1 MKKILL
7 ITGAMALFMASCS
20 QAEFEQYDAAQK
32 VEGKGVSFVAS
43 INEGAATRAAYEP
56 YESVFNHHWYAD
68 QDKIG
73 VFYKAGTKVVVHKD
87 QTKQNVDG
95 GKWVGLQV
103 SVDQSNSFEFKATA
117 SGTQGYF
124 VANGDNNTLWLDA
137 PAEPTK
143 GYSDEEKPI
152 FRAYW
157 PLEATKTNF
166 AATAGSQID
175 ITPYA
180 AETQIQKTT
189 DGHGIAENA
198 FMVSES
204 DTKSTYDE
212 NDNSVAKDR
221 FSLSFKRV
229 TPIVYFKILANSS
242 NDKDLNREYER
253 DYAENLFTSLGK
265 LKTVELEAKG
275 STKENSSLA
284 ESKLTFN
291 NNAKWDIAADNVYDP
306 KTAFTNGGSG
316 AASKITTKMADN
328 TPTGLAWSNDA
339 VAYMTIAN
347 VDRSKYREADEKEKV
362 TATYGFE
369 NVQYETSVETN
380 KDWAF
385 DGENAKWIGFPT
397 QAGYNLDAQPYIVY
411 VVNSSEFV
419 LQINPS
425 FEGKLAD
432 LFDKSDNLIGIK
444 NGSGSA
450 ITKSDIKHF
459 ISKVNITEAADFATI
474 KNLTNLTN
482 VTLLENTT
490 IPAEAFKDLSS
501 LVYLNLPMVTT
512 VENVNAFPENN
523 YTDVYMGSFD
533 FSDNNGINPVRERLL
548 TQANLKKADI
558 SAVANLGGVFPESGV
573 KFTSFAELEEIT
585 VKSGIVVGGA
595 AFKGCEKLTK
605 VQFPKGIVGASLS
618 LAEGANSQFMGCE
631 VLTEITI
638 SNTVIPAMAFNGC
651 KALESINGSNG
662 KAIVPTAIGISSFE
676 GCEVLVDMDLS
687 KAATIGASAF
697 KGCKALKGNDNVQE
711 GRTVLYVNAVTH
723 VSDNA
728 FFGCTALEFI
738 SFANAT
744 TIGVDILKGAECKE
758 IEFLKPFTVNSEKKT
773 IDGTTEFFGTTTNT
787 RLFCA
792 KGQIGLDVV
801 NAIKLTGN
809 AKDSEEVST
818 TFGKGITQYQ

>member
-7 ITGAMALFMASCS
+7 ITGAMALFMSSCS
-20 QAEFEQYDAAQK
+20 QTEFEQYDAAQK

-43 INEGAATRAAYEP
+43 INEGAATRAAYKP
-56 YESVFNHHWYAD
+56 YETVFNHHWYAD

-73 VFYKAGTKVVVHKD
+73 VFYKADTKVVVHKD
-87 QTKQNVDG
+87 QTERNVDG
-95 GKWVGLQV
+95 NKWVGLDN
-103 SVDQSNSFEFKATA
+103 SGESNSFEFKATA

-124 VANGDNNTLWLDA
+124 VANGDNNTLWLDE
-137 PAEPTK
+137 PVEPTK
-143 GYSDEEKPI
+143 GYSDVEKPI

-157 PLEATKTNF
+157 PLETPKANF
-166 AATAGSQID
+166 AASSGNRINISA
-175 ITPYA
+175 YA
-180 AETQIQKTT
+180 AADQIQKTT

-204 DTKSTYDE
+204 DTKSTYDA

-275 STKENSSLA
+275 STKVNSSLA

-291 NNAKWDIAADNVYDP
+291 NDATWDIAADNVYDP
-306 KTAFTNGGSG
+306 KTAFNAGTSG
-316 AASKITTKMADN
+316 AASKITTKMGDN
-328 TPTGLAWSNDA
+328 TPIGLAWSNDA

-347 VDRSKYREADEKEKV
+347 VDRSEYRKPGVNEKEKV

-369 NVQYETSVETN
+369 KIQYETSVETD

-397 QAGYNLDAQPYIVY
+397 QAGYNLDAQPYIAY
-411 VVNSSEFV
+411 VVNTDEFV

-432 LFDKSDNLIGIK
+432 LFDESDNLIGIK

-450 ITKSDIKHF
+450 ITKSNIKHF
-459 ISKVNITEAADFATI
+459 ISKVNITEAADFTTI
-474 KNLTNLTN
+474 KNLTALTN

-512 VENVNAFPENN
+512 VENVNAFPANQ

-533 FSDNNGINPVRERLL
+533 FSDNEKGINSVRERLL
-548 TQANLKKADI
+548 MQANLKKADI

-595 AFKGCEKLTK
+595 AFKGCVKLAK

-618 LAEGANSQFMGCE
+618 LAEGANSQFMGCKALE
-631 VLTEITI
+631 AITI
-638 SNTVIPAMAFNGC
+638 SNTVIPDMAFNGC
-651 KALESINGSNG
+651 EALASINGSNG

-676 GCEVLVDMDLS
+676 GCEALVDMDLS
-687 KAATIGASAF
+687 KAATIGKSAF
-697 KGCKALKGNDNVQE
+697 KGCTALKGNDNVQT

-728 FFGCTALEFI
+728 FEDCGALEFI

-758 IEFLKPFTVNSEKKT
+758 IEFLKPFTVDSEEAT
-773 IDGTTEFFGTTTNT
+773 QASTAFFGTTSKTN
-787 RLFCA
+787 LFCA
-792 KGQIGLDVV
+792 KDQIDV
-801 NAIKLTGN
+801 LTNTITLIGN
-809 AKDSEEVST
+809 AKNSAPVST
-818 TFGKGITQYQ
+818 TFKSITRYAQ

>member
-43 INEGAATRAAYEP
+43 INEGAATRAAYKP
-56 YESVFNHHWYAD
+56 YETVFNHHWYAD

-73 VFYKAGTKVVVHKD
+73 VFYKADTKVVVHKD
-87 QTKQNVDG
+87 QTEKNVDG
-95 GKWVGLQV
+95 NKWVGLEN
-103 SVDQSNSFEFKATA
+103 SGEANSFEFKATA

-137 PAEPTK
+137 PADPTE
-143 GYSDEEKPI
+143 GYSDGEKPI

-157 PLEATKTNF
+157 PLETPKANF
-166 AATAGSQID
+166 AASSGNQIN
-175 ITPYA
+175 ISAYA
-180 AETQIQKTT
+180 AADQIQKTT

-204 DTKSTYDE
+204 DTKSTYDA

-275 STKENSSLA
+275 STKENSLLA
-284 ESKLTFN
+284 KSKLTFN
-291 NNAKWDIAADNVYDP
+291 SNATWDIAADNVYDP
-306 KTAFTNGGSG
+306 KTAFTNVGSG

-339 VAYMTIAN
+339 VAYMTIAS
-347 VDRSKYREADEKEKV
+347 VDRSEYRTAGEKEKV

-450 ITKSDIKHF
+450 ITKSDINHF
-459 ISKVNITEAADFATI
+459 ISKVDITEAADFATI
-474 KNLTNLTN
+474 KNLTTLTN

-490 IPAEAFKDLSS
+490 IPAKAFEGLTG

-533 FSDNNGINPVRERLL
+533 FSDNENGTNQVRERLL
-548 TQANLKKADI
+548 TQANLVKADI
-558 SAVANLGGVFPESGV
+558 SAVAKIGGGFPDTGV
-573 KFTSFAELEEIT
+573 KFNGFANLEEIT
-585 VKSGIVVGGA
+585 VKSGIVVGGS
-595 AFKGCEKLTK
+595 AFKGCVKLAK

-618 LAEGANSQFMGCE
+618 LAEGTNSHFAGCE
-631 VLTEITI
+631 NLAEITI
-638 SNTVIPAMAFNGC
+638 SNTVIPDMAFNGC
-651 KALESINGSNG
+651 EALESINGSNG

-676 GCEVLVDMDLS
+676 GCIALEDMDLS
-687 KAATIGASAF
+687 KAATIGKSAF
-697 KGCKALKGNDNVQE
+697 KGCTALKGNDNVQRD
-711 GRTVLYVNAVTH
+711 RTVLYVNAVTH

-744 TIGVDILKGAECKE
+744 TIGVDILKDATCKE
-758 IEFLKPFTVNSEKKT
+758 IEFLKPFTVNSEEKT
-773 IDGTTEFFGTTTNT
+773 IDGATEFFGTTTNT
-787 RLFCA
+787 KLFCA
-792 KGQIGLDVV
+792 KGQIGLNV
-801 NAIKLTGN
+801 NNIKLTGN
-809 AKDSEEVST
+809 ATGSDDVVT
-818 TFGKGITQYQ
+818 TFGIIIQYQ

>member
-7 ITGAMALFMASCS
+7 ITGAIALFMASCS
-20 QAEFEQYDAAQK
+20 QEEFEQYDAAQK

-43 INEGAATRAAYEP
+43 INEGAATRAAYKP
-56 YESVFNHHWYAD
+56 YETVFNHHWYAD

-73 VFYKAGTKVVVHKD
+73 VFYKKGTKVKVLDD
-87 QTKQNVDG
+87 QTAEDVDG
-95 GKWVGLQV
+95 DQWVGLQV
-103 SVDQSNSFEFKATA
+103 DGTKSNSFEFKATA

-137 PAEPTK
+137 PDDLAK

-157 PLEATKTNF
+157 PLENPKVDF
-166 AATAGSQID
+166 AASAGNVIKISA
-175 ITPYA
+175 YA
-180 AETQIQKTT
+180 AAEQIQETT

-204 DTKSTYDE
+204 DTKSTYDA

-242 NDKDLNREYER
+242 VDKDLNREYER

-275 STKENSSLA
+275 STKNGTSLTA
-284 ESKLTFN
+284 SKLTFN
-291 NNAKWDIAADNVYDP
+291 NGAGWDIAADNVYDP
-306 KTAFTNGGSG
+306 KTAFKAGTSG
-316 AASKITTKMADN
+316 ATSKITTKMADN
-328 TPTGLAWSNDA
+328 SPTGLAWSNDA
-339 VAYMTIAN
+339 VAYMTIAS
-347 VDRSKYREADEKEKV
+347 VDRSEYRTAGEKEKV

-369 NVQYETSVETN
+369 NVQYETSVETD

-425 FEGKLAD
+425 FEGELAD
-432 LFDKSDNLIGIK
+432 LFDGNNLIGIK
-444 NGSGSA
+444 DGNGNA
-450 ITKSDIKHF
+450 ITKSNIKHF

-474 KNLTNLTN
+474 KELEALTN

-490 IPAEAFKDLSS
+490 IPAKAFEGLTG

-533 FSDNNGINPVRERLL
+533 FSDNTGINPVRVRLL
-548 TQANLKKADI
+548 KQTNLKKADI
-558 SAVANLGGVFPESGV
+558 SAVANLGGEFPESGV
-573 KFTSFAELEEIT
+573 NFNGFSSLEEIT
-585 VKSGIVVGGA
+585 VKSGIVVGGT
-595 AFKGCEKLTK
+595 AFNGCEKLTK
-605 VQFPKGIVGASLS
+605 VQFPKDIVGASLS

-631 VLTEITI
+631 ALTEITI

-676 GCEVLVDMDLS
+676 GCEALVDMDLS

-697 KGCKALKGNDNVQE
+697 KGCKALKGNDNVQKD
-711 GRTVLYVNAVTH
+711 RTVLYVNAVTH

-728 FFGCTALEFI
+728 FENCEALEFI

-744 TIGVDILKGAECKE
+744 TIGVDILKGTKCKE
-758 IEFLKPFTVNSEKKT
+758 IEFLKPFTVNSEEKT
-773 IDGTTEFFGTTTNT
+773 IAGTTNFFGTTNDTK
-787 RLFCA
+787 LFCA
-792 KGQIGLDVV
+792 KGQIGLGVV

-818 TFGKGITQYQ
+818 TFGKGITQYL

>member
-7 ITGAMALFMASCS
+7 ITGAIALFMASCS
-20 QAEFEQYDAAQK
+20 QEEFEQYDAAQK

-43 INEGAATRAAYEP
+43 INEGAATRAAYKP
-56 YESVFNHHWYAD
+56 YETVFNHHWYAD

-73 VFYKAGTKVVVHKD
+73 VFYKADTKVKVKTG
-87 QTKQNVDG
+87 QTAANVDG
-95 GKWVGLQV
+95 DGWVGLQP
-103 SVDQSNSFEFKATA
+103 SAGEANSFEFKATA

-137 PAEPTK
+137 PDDLAK

-157 PLEATKTNF
+157 PLEATKANF
-166 AATAGSQID
+166 AGSGGKVIAISD
-175 ITPYA
+175 YA
-180 AETQIQKTT
+180 ATEQIQKTT

-204 DTKSTYDE
+204 DTKSTYDA

-242 NDKDLNREYER
+242 VDKDLNREYER

-275 STKENSSLA
+275 STKNGTSLTA
-284 ESKLTFN
+284 SKLTFN
-291 NNAKWDIAADNVYDP
+291 NGAGWDIAADNVYDP
-306 KTAFTNGGSG
+306 KTAFINTGSG
-316 AASKITTKMADN
+316 ATSMITTKMADN

-339 VAYMTIAN
+339 VAYMTIAS
-347 VDRSKYREADEKEKV
+347 VDRSEYRTAGEKEKV

-369 NVQYETSVETN
+369 NVQYETSVETD

-411 VVNSSEFV
+411 VVNSTEFV

-432 LFDKSDNLIGIK
+432 LFDGDNLIGIK
-444 NGSGSA
+444 NGNGAA

-459 ISKVNITEAADFATI
+459 ISKVDITDAADFATI
-474 KNLTNLTN
+474 KELKALTN

-490 IPAEAFKDLSS
+490 IPAEAFKGLNV
-501 LVYLNLPMVTT
+501 VYLNLPKVTT
-512 VENVNAFPENN
+512 VENVNAFPESN

-533 FSDNNGINPVRERLL
+533 FSDNENGTNQVRELL
-548 TQANLKKADI
+548 LLKNSLQKADI
-558 SAVANLGGVFPESGV
+558 SAVAKIGGGFPDTGV
-573 KFTSFAELEEIT
+573 KFDGFAALEEIT

-595 AFKGCEKLTK
+595 AFKGCTALTK

-618 LAEGANSQFMGCE
+618 LVEGTNSQFMGCE
-631 VLTEITI
+631 ALKAITI
-638 SNTVIPAMAFNGC
+638 SNTVIPDMAFNGC
-651 KALESINGSNG
+651 KALASINGSNG

-676 GCEVLVDMDLS
+676 GCEALVDMDLS
-687 KAATIGASAF
+687 NAATIGAFAF
-697 KGCKALKGNDNVQE
+697 KGCEALKGNDNVQKD
-711 GRTVLYVNAVTH
+711 RTVLYVNAVTH

-728 FFGCTALEFI
+728 FEDCKALEFI

-744 TIGVDILKGAECKE
+744 TIGVDILKGATCKE
-758 IEFLKPFTVNSEKKT
+758 IEFLKPFTVNSEEKT
-773 IDGTTEFFGTTTNT
+773 IAGTTEFFGTTDDTK
-787 RLFCA
+787 LFCA
-792 KGQIGLDVV
+792 KGQSGLGV
-801 NAIKLTGN
+801 NSIILEGN
-809 AKDSEEVST
+809 ATGSNKVRTE
-818 TFGKGITQYQ
+818 FKIITQYPQ